1 MGIEGTIKPWS
12 DTFPEDLLPCVFDL
26 IIESWKTF
34 PQPSPYD
41 LEIPITRK
49 FCVHLENNKDR
60 STHLFRVDWEAN
72 VLDNTAEQSGR
83 IDIRVTHGYVAT
95 EYFSLECKILN
106 KTDHQGRWSS
116 LAGKYVDEGMMRY
129 VREQY
134 SGGDNGGML
143 GYVMDGDTV
152 KAISSVNDAIQKRK
166 NKLYIDNKPKL
177 RKSSIRPQCQQ
188 TKETRHLI
196 KNGTFTIH
204 HIFLPV
210 TSCN

>member
-1 MGIEGTIKPWS
+1 MGVEGTINPWA
-12 DTFPEDLLPCVFDL
+12 DTFPVDLLPCLLDL

-41 LEIPITRK
+41 LEIPITRR

-95 EYFSLECKILN
+95 EYFSLECKLLN
-106 KTDHQGRWSS
+106 KTDHQGRWYS
-116 LAGKYVDEGMMRY
+116 LAGKYVNEGMMRY
-129 VREQY
+129 VSEQY
-134 SGGDNGGML
+134 SGSDNGGIL
-143 GYVMDGDTV
+143 GYVMDGDIV

-166 NKLYIDNKPKL
+166 NKLCIDHKPEL

-196 KNGTFTIH
+196 KNGPFTIH
-204 HIFLPV
+204 HIFLPI
-210 TSCN
+210 NNFN